1 MMRVLGLLIVALL
14 TGCASSPPLQYY
26 SLQGASP
33 PVVVANP
40 GAKLTVYIGP
50 VTVPEALDRPQ
61 LVYRDGDHIS
71 VLDGQRWIEPLKIA
85 AGRVL
90 ATTLTA
96 DLGGAIVGAYPG
108 TALTSA
114 TYRVQVEIQQ
124 LEAAPTGATSFAAVW
139 SVRTESGDPLTG
151 RTFGTTQGGAD
162 YHAMAVAYT
171 QAVMS
176 IGHDIA
182 AALRANLGN
191 QK

>member
-1 MMRVLGLLIVALL
+1 MMRVLGPLIVALMV
-14 TGCASSPPLQYY
+14 GCASSPPLQYY
-26 SLQGASP
+26 NLQPESL
-33 PVVVANP
+33 PVAVSP

-61 LVYRDGDHIS
+61 LVYRDGDHFS

-85 AGRVL
+85 VGRVL

-108 TALTSA
+108 TALTNAS
-114 TYRVQVEIQQ
+114 YRVLVEIQQ
-124 LEAAPTGATSFAAVW
+124 LEAAPTGATTFAAVW
-139 SVRTESGDPLTG
+139 SIRTETGDPLTG
-151 RTFGTTQGGAD
+151 RTFGTAQGGAD
-162 YHAMAVAYT
+162 YHAMAAAYT
-171 QAVMS
+171 QAVMG

-182 AALRANLGN
+182 AALRAHAGN

>member
-1 MMRVLGLLIVALL
+1 MRVLVLLWVGLM
-14 TGCASSPPLQYY
+14 TGCASLPPPQYY
-26 SLQGASP
+26 SLQVESP
-33 PVVVANP
+33 LVAAPSP
-40 GAKLTVYIGP
+40 GAKMTVYIGP

-61 LVYRDGDHIS
+61 LVYRDGDHIR
-71 VLDGQRWIEPLKIA
+71 VLEGQRWIEPLKIA
-85 AGRVL
+85 VGRVL

-96 DLGGAIVGAYPG
+96 ALGGAIVGAYPG

-124 LEAAPTGATSFAAVW
+124 LEAAPNGATSFAAVW
-139 SVRTESGDPLTG
+139 SIRTETGDPRTG
-151 RTFGTTQGGAD
+151 RTFGTEQGGVD
-162 YHAMAVAYT
+162 YHAMAAAYT

-182 AALRANLGN
+182 AALRTKAEN